1 LGQEINVL
9 IEQAIFTSARTAHG
23 TGYHLVARSAGVTP
37 EEAAELAVWGPSHGS
52 LRREREDA
60 TSINFHK
67 LSRGQLCVSKT
78 IAAGEEYSE
87 RGGARIYTHFL
98 IVPSQ
103 TFAKFANQPFA
114 VLRAAWAKGLL
125 EVPEKLPTALQ
136 PFTLAG
142 RTTRVDE
149 GLLAQLAEALG
160 PHGMAQLIT
169 AALTPGIKVLTGVE
183 QGETTFGGLFN
194 CLPVECRPEVSFTT
208 YLRFSPRRPF
218 KLVPIDG
225 DHDERR
231 KMARQDGVELVNLS
245 KTESSEQPPRGW
257 AAYVAELV
265 AADHLTTL
273 ANELQK
279 SRPSLTLEHL
289 DELGEQLLREF
300 RRTPRPE
307 RVANVRSSDQSTR
320 PAQRPNKECV
330 SSDAHDRTCGP
341 ATQQTVRAATSAGAI
356 AAPTLIDLGTT
367 KDPVA
372 VDLVEQ
378 LDDAVYDAIR
388 GVPAARDLAQS
399 LWLQLSERLPQP
411 TISKLREQY
420 LRYSLSLWE
429 ACLDGGMREPEKAAA
444 ALDVLSLLF
453 DGE

>member
-1 LGQEINVL
+1 VL
-9 IEQAIFTSARTAHG
+9 IEQAIFTSARTAQG
-23 TGYHLVARSAGVTP
+23 TGYHLVARSAGITP

-52 LRREREDA
+52 LRDERGDA
-60 TSINFHK
+60 ASVNFHRV
-67 LSRGQLCVSKT
+67 SRGQLCVSKT
-78 IAAGEEYSE
+78 MAAGEEYSE

-98 IVPSQ
+98 IVSAE

-114 VLRAAWAKGLL
+114 VLRATWAKGLL
-125 EVPEKLPTALQ
+125 EVPEKPPTALQ

-142 RTTRVDE
+142 RTARVDE

-160 PHGMAQLIT
+160 PNGMAQLIS
-169 AALTPGIKVLTGVE
+169 AAITPGNKVLTGVQ
-183 QGETTFGGLFN
+183 QGEITFGGLFN
-194 CLPVECRPEVSFTT
+194 CLPVECRCEISFTSG
-208 YLRFSPRRPF
+208 LRFSPRRPF

-231 KMARQDGVELVNLS
+231 KIARQDGVEVVNLS
-245 KTESSEQPPRGW
+245 KTETSDQPPRGW

-265 AADHLTTL
+265 AADCLTTL

-279 SRPSLTLEHL
+279 PRPSLTLEHL

-300 RRTPRPE
+300 RRTPHPAKSVDNRSSAESTRLPRSATNE
-307 RVANVRSSDQSTR
+307 RVPSKARNR
-320 PAQRPNKECV
+320 
-330 SSDAHDRTCGP
+330 SDAP
-341 ATQQTVRAATSAGAI
+341 AVKKSSKVATSVGAI
-356 AAPTLIDLGTT
+356 AAPTLADLGAT
-367 KDPVA
+367 KDSAA

-378 LDDAVYDAIR
+378 LDDAVYDAIN
-388 GVPAARDLAQS
+388 GVQEARELART
-399 LWLQLSERLPQP
+399 LWLQLTERLPQP

-429 ACLDGGMREPEKAAA
+429 ACLDGGMREPEKAAG
-444 ALDVLSLLF
+444 ALDILSILF